1 MKTKTLKGT
10 SYWVLLC
17 DNKRICGVYASKD
30 EAKEANESIISFGV
44 KHSIKKCDIKL
55 MIKR

>member
-17 DNKRICGVYASKD
+17 DKTLICGVYASKD
-30 EAKEANESIISFGV
+30 EAKEVNKPISGCRA
-44 KHSIKKCDIKL
+44 KHSIKKCDIKVT
-55 MIKR
+55 IKI

>member
-1 MKTKTLKGT
+1 MKTLKGT

-17 DNKRICGVYASKD
+17 DNKLICGVYASRD
-30 EAKEANESIISFGV
+30 EAKDKINPVIGCAA

-55 MIKR
+55 TIKR